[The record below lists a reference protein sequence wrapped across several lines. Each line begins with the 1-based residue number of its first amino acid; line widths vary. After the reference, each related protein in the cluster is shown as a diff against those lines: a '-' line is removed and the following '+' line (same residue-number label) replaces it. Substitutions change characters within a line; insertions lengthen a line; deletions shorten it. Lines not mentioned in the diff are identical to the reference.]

1 MGPGK
6 GRSVL
11 INVLHLGT
19 NNAEGD
25 GTTAKVRKYRQL
37 VTTLKQTPVEQII
50 MSVILPVM
58 GSRGHGYRNCQR
70 MAINTLVQQLCK
82 EEEVGFVD
90 LWECFVGRA
99 DMFTRGE
106 LHVSG
111 MSATVFADEISA
123 ANIFCSKHF
132 KN

>member
-19 NNAEGD
+19 NAEGD

-70 MAINTLVQQLCK
+70 VAINTLVQQLCK
-82 EEEVGFVD
+82 EEEVGFV
-90 LWECFVGRA
+90 G
-99 DMFTRGE
+99 MFCWQG
-106 LHVSG
+106 
-111 MSATVFADEISA
+111 
-123 ANIFCSKHF
+123 
-132 KN
+132 